1 MEIVLKKSIVYLA
14 RWDLAGSRG
23 VFNKINGVVSA
34 LSRLGHSSKAII
46 VEEAG
51 VRGHL
56 NVLLHLFSLRADLI
70 ILRATAYSMPLLVF
84 GLLWQRFIK
93 STRIVV
99 DVPTPFVA
107 VYDEV
112 GGKPGGFILKSL
124 KRLII
129 QLSFP
134 WTLWV
139 AHRVVQYAHESRRFS
154 YGLRKKTLLMANG
167 IDCEKIPILQRAEIF
182 DGKLVSFVCVAN
194 VEFWHGFDRLLRGVR
209 NYLSSPYKHVDVFV
223 RIVGDGGDVERLRS
237 LTKELGLERYVSFEG
252 ELRGALLSDIYET
265 ANLGVSSL
273 ALHRKG
279 LTMASDLKTR
289 DYVARGLPVVYCSDD
304 LDVDADTDF
313 FFRVSP
319 GEDAVDVDA
328 VVKWYTNGAG
338 CGVFTFDALRAYALG
353 RMDFKAKVQK
363 LIEG

>member
-1 MEIVLKKSIVYLA
+1 MLKKNIVYPA

-23 VFNKINGVVSA
+23 VVNKINGVVSA
-34 LSRLGHSSKAII
+34 LSRLGYSSRAVI
-46 VEEAG
+46 VEEKG
-51 VRGHL
+51 LRGHF
-56 NVLLHLFSLRADLI
+56 NVLLCLFSLRADLI

-93 STRIVV
+93 SARIVV

-112 GGKPGGFILKSL
+112 GGKSGGLLSKSL
-124 KRLII
+124 KKLII
-129 QLSFP
+129 QFSFP

-154 YGLRKKTLLMANG
+154 YGLGKKTLLMANG
-167 IDCEKIPILQRAEIF
+167 IDCEKIPVLQRAEVF
-182 DGKLVSFVCVAN
+182 DGMMLNFICVAN

-209 NYLSSPYKHVDVFV
+209 NYLSSPYKGVDVFV

-237 LTKELGLERYVSFEG
+237 LAKELELEGCVSFEG
-252 ELRGALLSDIYET
+252 ELRGESLSDIYET

-289 DYVARGLPVVYCSDD
+289 DYVARGLPVIYCSDD
-304 LDVDADTDF
+304 LDVDADAGF
-313 FFRVSP
+313 FFRATP
-319 GEDAVDVDA
+319 GEDPLDVHA
-328 VVKWYTNGAG
+328 VVKWYINGAG
-338 CGVFTFDALRAYALG
+338 CGAFTFDALRTYALE
-353 RMDFKAKVQK
+353 RMDFKAKVKK